1 MAATFDDSGAATFT
15 CAAISPAI
23 SGTIKPTQPLSA
35 FNGESSRG
43 AWKLNVTDIAP
54 TDDGVLTSWSIEY
67 CGVKEA
73 TLATRSYNDLDI
85 VMYPN
90 PATQKL
96 SIQIGDTSELKV
108 MLFDLLGRK
117 VLSKVLY
124 KNNSDIDV
132 SNLAAGTYIVQ
143 MQNDSN
149 KTISKN
155 LIIE

>member
-1 MAATFDDSGAATFT
+1 
-15 CAAISPAI
+15 
-23 SGTIKPTQPLSA
+23 
-35 FNGESSRG
+35 
-43 AWKLNVTDIAP
+43 
-54 TDDGVLTSWSIEY
+54 
-67 CGVKEA
+67 
-73 TLATRSYNDLDI
+73 
-85 VMYPN
+85 MYPN